1 MSDHLGSMHL
11 HSGDKSS
18 LTLIQCPCR
27 RPVSEKRTVSNYV
40 LTVPEPPWDLG
51 DLEYP
56 YQPSFQLDPR
66 VLVVPWGHLG
76 LELQEDLLHLC
87 IHVEPMVHE
96 VPLFP
101 GDPAAPAGPAGPGI
115 PGMPGIPAP
124 PRTRSVFAGAIF

>member
-40 LTVPEPPWDLG
+40 LTVPEPPWDPG

-56 YQPSFQLDPR
+56 YQPSFKLDPR
-66 VLVVPWGHLG
+66 VLVVPWGQRG

-87 IHVEPMVHE
+87 IHVDPLVHK

-101 GDPAAPAGPAGPGI
+101 VIPQHPLDPWVPGFQAVLQR
-115 PGMPGIPAP
+115 PFFRACLGML
-124 PRTRSVFAGAIF
+124 

>member
-1 MSDHLGSMHL
+1 MSDHLRSICIYTVVTIQL
-11 HSGDKSS
+11 LPKS
-18 LTLIQCPCR
+18 IQCPCR

-87 IHVEPMVHE
+87 VYSR
-96 VPLFP
+96 
-101 GDPAAPAGPAGPGI
+101 GPFI
-115 PGMPGIPAP
+115 P
-124 PRTRSVFAGAIF
+124 

>member
-1 MSDHLGSMHL
+1 MSDLLGSMHL

-66 VLVVPWGHLG
+66 VLVVHWGHLG

-115 PGMPGIPAP
+115 PG
-124 PRTRSVFAGAIF
+124 SFAEAIFRACLGML